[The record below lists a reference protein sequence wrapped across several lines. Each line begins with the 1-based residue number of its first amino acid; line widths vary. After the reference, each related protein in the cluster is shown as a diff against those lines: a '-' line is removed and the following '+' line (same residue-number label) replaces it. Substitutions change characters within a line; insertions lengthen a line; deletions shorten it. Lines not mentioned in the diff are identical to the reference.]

1 MLLLYVASE
10 VIGHGNDELGGVL
23 MPAYLDAF
31 AKNEALPNA
40 IVFVNSGVKLLTEES
55 PALEALREL
64 SLRGVKLLACGTC
77 LDFYNLKDKLAVGM
91 ATNARAVT
99 AMMLEADKVVKL

>member
-10 VIGHGNDELGGVL
+10 TIGHGDDELGAIL

-40 IVFVNSGVKLLTEES
+40 IIFVNSGVKLLTAES
-55 PALEALREL
+55 KSLDALREL
-64 SLRGVKLLACGTC
+64 ETRGVKLLGCGTC
-77 LDFYNLKDKLAVGM
+77 LDFYDLKDKLAVGM
-91 ATNARAVT
+91 ATNARVVT